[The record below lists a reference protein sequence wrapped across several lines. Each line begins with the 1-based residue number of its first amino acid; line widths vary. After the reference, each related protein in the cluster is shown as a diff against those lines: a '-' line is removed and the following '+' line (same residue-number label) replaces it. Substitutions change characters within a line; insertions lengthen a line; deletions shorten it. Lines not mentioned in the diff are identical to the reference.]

1 MEPHRL
7 LPELLLMLLRPI
19 FTVLAL
25 LCALAVTAL
34 GVWRGDA
41 WATGIGAFS
50 ICCAA
55 VSVTLAW
62 RARH

>member
-1 MEPHRL
+1 
-7 LPELLLMLLRPI
+7 MLLRPI

-41 WATGIGAFS
+41 WATGIGVFS